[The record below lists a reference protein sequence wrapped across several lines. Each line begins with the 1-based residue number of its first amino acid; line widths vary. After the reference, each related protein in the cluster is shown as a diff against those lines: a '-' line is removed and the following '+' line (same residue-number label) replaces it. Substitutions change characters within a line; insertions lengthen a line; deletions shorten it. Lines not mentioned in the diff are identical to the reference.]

1 MSQFTKDPN
10 RRLSPRHQK
19 FVEEY
24 MKDGNGARA
33 AVAVGYSKKNASSL
47 AAKLIAQ
54 HAGIQRAIAEA
65 RGASAERAAYNLKAA
80 MEETDRAIQEAKDAK
95 QYSAVAKMIEH
106 KAKLN
111 GLLIE
116 KHDHRVLGGFQINII
131 GVDRE

>member
-1 MSQFTKDPN
+1 
-10 RRLSPRHQK
+10 
-19 FVEEY
+19 

-33 AVAVGYSKKNASSL
+33 AVAVGYAPNNASTL
-47 AAKLIAQ
+47 ASKLIAR
-54 HAGIQRAIAEA
+54 HAGVKRAIENA
-65 RGASAERAAYNLKAA
+65 RNASAERAAYNLVAA
-80 MEETDRAIQEAKDAK
+80 MEETDKAIQEAKDAK

-116 KHDHRVLGGFQINII
+116 KHDHRVAAGFQITIV